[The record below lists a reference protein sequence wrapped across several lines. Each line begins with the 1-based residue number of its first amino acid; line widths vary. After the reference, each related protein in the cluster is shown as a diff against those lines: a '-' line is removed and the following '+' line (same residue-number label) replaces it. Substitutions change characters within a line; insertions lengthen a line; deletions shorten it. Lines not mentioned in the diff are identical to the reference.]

1 MPARAKPP
9 SSRELIVRV
18 PLGQIVVVRFEP
30 EPPTPVVAPNGDLGG
45 QPQGRERPMALTF
58 TQAARE
64 LGVHRHTVGEW
75 VRDGAL
81 PAVQIGGKARI
92 RREDLERWLGERP
105 AWRGEANDRGT

>member
-9 SSRELIVRV
+9 PPSRELVVRV
-18 PLGQIVVVRFEP
+18 PLGQTVVVRFEP
-30 EPPTPVVAPNGDLGG
+30 EPSLPVDAPNGDLGG
-45 QPQGRERPMALTF
+45 RPQGQGRPMALTF

-64 LGVHRHTVGEW
+64 HRHTVGEW

-105 AWRGEANDRGT
+105 AWRGEEREG

>member
-1 MPARAKPP
+1 MPARTKPP
-9 SSRELIVRV
+9 PSRELVVRV
-18 PLGQIVVVRFEP
+18 PLGQTVVVRFEP
-30 EPPTPVVAPNGDLGG
+30 EPPPPVDAPNGDLGG

-75 VRDGAL
+75 VRDGVL

-105 AWRGEANDRGT
+105 AWRGEERER